1 MRGTIESLG
10 RGSYLGRIRGDDG
23 HSYPFENNDI
33 LAFDLKRL
41 RNGLVVNFET
51 RQNRAVH
58 VSVEPFR
65 LTPIEKEEDNPL
77 RLLGFEQRGTVRV
90 YRFEHVSVGQGRRS
104 YAVSVDLAILKKYRV
119 SIQDGPA
126 ICLRLLSA
134 EPDANGAERVV
145 TEPEIQQFAASK
157 VVPPRRTFA
166 PRRRPTPQ
174 PQRVILQAR
183 SVRA

>member
-1 MRGTIESLG
+1 MRGTIETLG
-10 RGSYLGRIRGDDG
+10 RGSFLGRIRGDDG
-23 HSYPFENNDI
+23 RSYPFEANDI

-41 RNGLVVNFET
+41 RIGLVVNFET

-58 VSVEPFR
+58 VSVEPYR
-65 LTPIEKEEDNPL
+65 LTPVEKEEDNPL

-104 YAVSVDLAILKKYRV
+104 FSISIDLANMKKYRV

-126 ICLRLLSA
+126 ICLSLLASGPV
-134 EPDANGAERVV
+134 ENGAERAI
-145 TEPEIQQFAASK
+145 TEQEIQQYAASR
-157 VVPPRRTFA
+157 VVAPRRTFA